1 MKNYQA
7 MTRICV
13 FTIFLSLF
21 INVDISY
28 GRILPTGMG
37 KTYPTITAAAAVAVG
52 GDTILCYDAT
62 LAGGMYIENLKGSAQ
77 AWICILAAQP
87 GQTAIVGGGNSIQF
101 SDARYVCID
110 GFVISGQTGNGM
122 NLDDGGSYESP
133 SSHVRLK
140 NCVFENINA
149 SGNNDLLKLS
159 GIDSFW
165 VSHCVFRN
173 GAAGGS
179 GIDMVGCHFG
189 TIEDCSFSQ
198 LGSNSIQA
206 KGGTAD
212 LLITRNIFTNGGV
225 RALNLG
231 GSTGLSFFRPID
243 AKYEAARI
251 RVIANVISGSEAP
264 IAYVGCTQVE
274 VSNNTLLLPTKWVAR
289 ILQETVDPT
298 RFVPCGNNRFFN
310 NIIVVDQRVNVVV
323 NIGPNTAPE
332 TFAFEHNFWYKTSEA
347 DWSGP
352 QLPGTK
358 LNNWIGDPLLVQDSL
373 YVLQPTSPAIGKG
386 LSYQGASV
394 KDIVG
399 KPFRPVPSLGAWEI
413 KTVISNTENP
423 SPNTKV
429 LIYPNPAGSEIM
441 VNMNATTGEC
451 ICIYDMEGHVVEKAT
466 EKRDDG
472 RVYVE
477 VSRLSNGVYFI
488 FDCNHRQ
495 YLGSFVKQ

>member
-1 MKNYQA
+1 
-7 MTRICV
+7 MTRIILLTTSFLV
-13 FTIFLSLF
+13 FLNI
-21 INVDISY
+21 DISY

-37 KTYPTITAAAAVAVG
+37 KTYATITAAASVAVG
-52 GDTILCYDAT
+52 GDTILCYDVSIS
-62 LAGGMYIENLKGSAQ
+62 GGMYIQNLKGSAQ

-87 GQTAIVGGGNSIQF
+87 GHTTIVGGGNSIQF

-133 SSHVRLK
+133 SSHIRIK

-149 SGNNDLLKLS
+149 TGNNDLLKLS

-206 KGGTAD
+206 KGGSAD
-212 LLITRNIFTNGGV
+212 LMITRNIFTNGGA

-251 RVIANVISGSEAP
+251 KVIANVITGSEAP
-264 IAYVGCTQVE
+264 IAYVGSTQVE

-310 NIIVVDQRVNVVV
+310 NIIVVDQRVNVEV

-332 TFAFEHNFWYKTSEA
+332 TFAFEHNLWYKTSQA
-347 DWSGP
+347 GWTGP

-358 LNNWIGDPLLVQDSL
+358 SNNWVGDPLLVQDSL
-373 YVLQPTSPAIGKG
+373 YVLQITSPAIGKG
-386 LSYQGASV
+386 LSYQGSPI
-394 KDIVG
+394 KDIEG
-399 KPFRPVPSLGAWEI
+399 KPYRPVPSLGAWEI
-413 KTVISNTENP
+413 RTVISNTEIP
-423 SPNTKV
+423 APDVKV
-429 LIYPNPAGSEIM
+429 VIYPNPAASEIVLM
-441 VNMNATTGEC
+441 SNTEVGES
-451 ICIYDMEGHVVEKAT
+451 ICIYDMEGNFVEQLT
-466 EKRDDG
+466 GRRDEG
-472 RVYVE
+472 RLYFE
-477 VSRLSNGVYFI
+477 VSRLSNGMYFLYN
-488 FDCNHRQ
+488 CKHHH
-495 YLGSFVKQ
+495 YLGRFVKL